1 MLASRGQLRILRLAM
16 TDYLDILTFKKDRH
30 AIIQLNRPEKMNAL
44 SHNLRSELFDALKTF
59 EVDPDVKVI
68 IIRGSG
74 RGWSAGYD
82 LSGIQRSTDDRD
94 YVEQRTGLPNVGP
107 QHPGQGQWPQHLL
120 SGYWQIWECTK
131 PVISQVHGYCLAGGT
146 ELATM
151 CDLMFV
157 ADDAIIGYPP
167 VRAMTPVDIIYHPWH
182 MPMRKARELLYT
194 GDSVTGKEAAEIG
207 WANYSYP
214 IDQLAEKTEAF
225 AERMANIDSPM
236 LQMTKRQVNRVYEI
250 MGFRTSLQVGGDI
263 QELGR
268 ARPGGAEFGRISRE
282 KGLKAALDWRDRPFG
297 DYSTAP
303 ADSPRPS
310 GAAW

>member
-1 MLASRGQLRILRLAM
+1 M

-59 EVDPDVKVI
+59 EMDPEVKVI

-74 RGWSAGYD
+74 RAWSAGYD
-82 LSGIQRSTDDRD
+82 LSGINKATDDRD
-94 YVEQRTGLPNVGP
+94 YVEARTGLPNVGP

-157 ADDAIIGYPP
+157 AEDAIIGYPP

-207 WANYSYP
+207 WANAAYP
-214 IDQLAEKTEAF
+214 IADLAAKTEAF
-225 AERMANIDSPM
+225 AERIANIDSPM

-303 ADSPRPS
+303 ASAPKPS